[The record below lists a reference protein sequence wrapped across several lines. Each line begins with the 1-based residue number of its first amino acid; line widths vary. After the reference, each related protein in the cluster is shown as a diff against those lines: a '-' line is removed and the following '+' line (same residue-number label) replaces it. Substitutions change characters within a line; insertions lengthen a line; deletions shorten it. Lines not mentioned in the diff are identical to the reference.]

1 MTTETVEAEATT
13 VVQPNPTISAP
24 MATVTRAM
32 PSKWVEV
39 EWTAER
45 IALAKKAVCPPT
57 ATDAEFEFFIAWCR
71 RTGLDPFIKQ
81 AYLVERWD
89 TASNSKRHEPM
100 AAEAGMAARADAQAD
115 FLGMRSGVVYAGDEF
130 ILDEDTQTIVHRW
143 TPELRAKSGNRVL
156 GAWAHGR
163 RIGREVEITYLTLE
177 SRIGK
182 KRDGTVTQFWARDP
196 AGQLRKCAR
205 ADQYRRL
212 YPNLFAGVYIEGEV
226 LDDREVDITPPS
238 AALAATSVERK
249 KALKASV
256 DQRLAATAAPPAS
269 APSTRAPA
277 PTPPGTKQPAPALAQ
292 VVTSPEGPVVG
303 WGKHASRLLG
313 SLTAEELAWYLSA
326 DGAQKAAKA
335 VGAEAAEKLR
345 AEYLDEAAA
354 RETAATGEGV
364 AVEGE
369 VVS

>member
-13 VVQPNPTISAP
+13 VVQPHPTTNAQL
-24 MATVTRAM
+24 ATVTRAM

-39 EWTAER
+39 EWTADR

-57 ATDAEFEFFIAWCR
+57 ATDAEFEFFIAWCK

-89 TASNSKRHEPM
+89 TVSNIKRHEPM
-100 AAEAGMAARADAQAD
+100 AAEAGMAARADAQPD

-143 TPELRAKSGNRVL
+143 TPELRAKGGNRVL

-212 YPNLFAGVYIEGEV
+212 YPNLFSGVYIEGEI
-226 LDDREVDITPPS
+226 LDEREVDITPPS
-238 AALAATSVERK
+238 TQAADHK
-249 KALKASV
+249 QALRASV
-256 DQRLAATAAPPAS
+256 AERLKATAAPPAS

-303 WGKHASRLLG
+303 WGKHGPRLL
-313 SLTAEELAWYLSA
+313 STLTAEELAWYLSEE
-326 DGAQKAAKA
+326 GAQKAIKA

-345 AEYLDEAAA
+345 AQYLDEAAA
-354 RETAATGEGV
+354 RETAATGEG
-364 AVEGE
+364 E
-369 VVS
+369 VTP